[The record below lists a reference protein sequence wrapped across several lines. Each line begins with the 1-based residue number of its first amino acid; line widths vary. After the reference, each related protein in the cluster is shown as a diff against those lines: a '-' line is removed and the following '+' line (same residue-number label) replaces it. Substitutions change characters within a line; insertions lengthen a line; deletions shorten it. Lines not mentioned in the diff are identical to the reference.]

1 MNEEQPVP
9 PPEPEETAAPTE
21 SSPPAAN
28 DDAAIDREM
37 ARKTRRS
44 FLVGGIAAVAGA
56 GAWEWLDSRRPD
68 DGVQWPLR
76 IGLRTNEQFWRDYFG
91 KSRMARTFGPDEVE
105 SPRENGD
112 VGLDDDP
119 DPQWKLTV
127 DGIAGAEEPLS
138 LSMADIQSCPRSR

>member
-1 MNEEQPVP
+1 MSEEQQVP
-9 PPEPEETAAPTE
+9 PPEPEKTVAPQE

-44 FLVGGIAAVAGA
+44 FLVGGIAALAGA

-68 DGVQWPLR
+68 GGVQWPLR
-76 IGLRTNEQFWRDYFG
+76 IGLRANEQFWRDYFSA
-91 KSRMARTFGPDEVE
+91 SRHARTFGVNDVE
-105 SPRENGD
+105 MPRQNGN

-119 DPQWKLTV
+119 DPQW
-127 DGIAGAEEPLS
+127 
-138 LSMADIQSCPRSR
+138 R